1 MSTGPGA
8 PATAIGRDKTLGIQ
22 ANVPVAFMMN
32 EQANGY
38 NDNQGEIELILQCK
52 RCNIASH
59 AIILDEE

>member
-1 MSTGPGA
+1 
-8 PATAIGRDKTLGIQ
+8 
-22 ANVPVAFMMN
+22 VPVTFKMN

-38 NDNQGEIELILQCK
+38 SDNQGEIELILQCK